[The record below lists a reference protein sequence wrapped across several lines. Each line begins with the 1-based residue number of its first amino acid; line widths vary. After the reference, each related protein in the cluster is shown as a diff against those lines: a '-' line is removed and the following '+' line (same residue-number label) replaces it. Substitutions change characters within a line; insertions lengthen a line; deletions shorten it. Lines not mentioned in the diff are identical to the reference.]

1 MQTEETAEEASLR
14 QLLRQKLQGQ
24 VDLFNTGHL
33 QILLD
38 RGLNSEELLPTAT
51 WKDLVEDPAL
61 PEGLL
66 VQLLQA
72 YNAGELLGFSKLPVH
87 EQYCHLPI
95 QHTVRLVA
103 QAKGSC
109 LG

>member
-1 MQTEETAEEASLR
+1 MQTQPTAEEASLR
-14 QLLRQKLQGQ
+14 QLLRQKLQDKA
-24 VDLFNTGHL
+24 DLFATEHL

-38 RGLNSEELLPTAT
+38 RGFNSEELLPTAT

-72 YNAGELLGFSKLPVH
+72 YNPQNCWDSVSFLCTNNIVTCPPSTL
-87 EQYCHLPI
+87 
-95 QHTVRLVA
+95 
-103 QAKGSC
+103 
-109 LG
+109 